1 MNRTPLYSVC
11 MLCSNDGRTL
21 KESIETLAALSKFV
35 RMEIIVTDNMSRDGS
50 REILRGLLK
59 EGVIQEVIEQKCTR
73 GKGRQLALEKARG
86 DYVLC
91 HLDCDDTFSAVGIN
105 SLITLYHEKYEGMMM
120 MTRRTEGGHSNI
132 TLAPRKLILEL
143 GGWRD
148 INWNEDWDLWARADA
163 EHKYVNMPYPYSDP
177 PHTFVT
183 VRQDRDD
190 NVFKRI
196 WARYGKYRDCYRIGR
211 SPFTGDSH
219 VSATQSI
226 ISWVAKTVVSVRQQ
240 KLTAVTNPEFKDLSG

>member
-1 MNRTPLYSVC
+1 
-11 MLCSNDGRTL
+11 MLSSNDSKTL
-21 KESIETLAALSKFV
+21 RKSIESLVELSKFV
-35 RMEIIVTDNMSRDGS
+35 VCEVIVTDNNSRDGS
-50 REILRGLLK
+50 KAILEELSK
-59 EGVIQEVIEQKCTR
+59 EGVIREVIEQKCTR
-73 GKGRQLALEKARG
+73 GKGRQLALEKAQD

-91 HLDCDDTFSAVGIN
+91 HLDCDDVFSANGIN
-105 SLITLYHEKYEGMMM
+105 SLIRLYHEKYEGMMM

-148 INWNEDWDLWARADA
+148 INWNEDWDLWERADA
-163 EHKYVNMPYPYSDP
+163 KHKYVNVPYPYSDP

-190 NVFKRI
+190 NVMRRI

-211 SPFTGDSH
+211 PPFTGDSH
-219 VSATQSI
+219 VSATQSM
-226 ISWVAKTVVSVRQQ
+226 ISWIAKFVVIIRQQ
-240 KLTAVTNPEFKDLSG
+240 KLTAVSNPEFKDSSG

>member
-1 MNRTPLYSVC
+1 
-11 MLCSNDGRTL
+11 MLCSNDVGRL
-21 KESIETLAALSKFV
+21 RESIESLAPLSKFV
-35 RMEIIVTDNMSRDGS
+35 DFEIIVTDNMSRDGS
-50 REILRGLLK
+50 REILSGLLK
-59 EGVIQEVIEQKCTR
+59 DGVIQEVIEQKCTR

-86 DYVLC
+86 EYVLC
-91 HLDCDDTFSAVGIN
+91 HLDCDDTFSAIGIN
-105 SLITLYHEKYEGMMM
+105 SLLRLYHEKYEDMMM

-132 TLAPRKLILEL
+132 TLAPRRLLLEL

-148 INWNEDWDLWARADA
+148 INWNEDWDLWARVDA
-163 EHKYVNMPYPYSDP
+163 EHKYVNVPYPYSDP

-190 NVFKRI
+190 NVVKRI

-226 ISWVAKTVVSVRQQ
+226 ISWVAKVVVSVRQQ
-240 KLTAVTNPEFKDLSG
+240 KLTAVTNPEFKDSSG